1 VAEIQFGDLMA
12 SKSKR
17 ARMAPVRNLS
27 KTFLY
32 WTIVVFVVKLIII
45 FNIQGGYIEISGRPF
60 LFDGVWPGADGENY
74 LKGYEALS
82 REGLFSK
89 EEILNYWPAGYPL
102 VILLLSLFG
111 KSWVLTT
118 LSIVQSLIFSFA
130 VYFFAT
136 ELSKTKLK
144 KFAHLALLLILF
156 NPTLSLSSIVVGYES
171 LSASGLLLCI
181 GLVIRSFI
189 AKDDKKFFKHL
200 IISSA
205 IFGLLAFVQPRFFVT
220 GLFINLIWVLVWKG
234 LRGSALLI
242 LLSIAITL
250 FLPATLLYRNNQ
262 AVGINSISTN
272 LGVTMNIGAGDN
284 ATGGYIKEGYGV
296 DCYLSGNPSQQDNQ
310 RVSCVLSWY
319 LDNPIKAAE
328 LFYNKSIYLWSPWY
342 GPVANGTMGRNPWLT
357 INPLKAIATTQDGV
371 NLVYGEFGKAI
382 SWLWLLGGLA
392 LLLYGYF
399 TLWRQN
405 SLERF
410 IGNLAMVVVTSH
422 WLITLFTLGDHRFRV
437 PIMGLSLF
445 LQAIGLKTL
454 FKGGKAPIVEGPSLR

>member
-1 VAEIQFGDLMA
+1 MA

-32 WTIVVFVVKLIII
+32 WAIAVFVVKLLII
-45 FNIQGGYIEISGRPF
+45 FNIQGGNIEISGRPF
-60 LFDGVWPGADGENY
+60 FLDGVWLGADGENY
-74 LKGYEALS
+74 LKGYDALS

-89 EEILNYWPAGYPL
+89 EGILNYWPAGYPL

-118 LSIVQSLIFSFA
+118 LSIVQSLVFSYS

-144 KFAHLALLLILF
+144 KFAYLALLLILF
-156 NPTLSLSSIVVGYES
+156 NPTLSLSSIAVGYES
-171 LSASGLLLCI
+171 LTASGLLLCV

-189 AKDDKKFFKHL
+189 AKEDKKFIKYL
-200 IISSA
+200 IISSV
-205 IFGLLAFVQPRFFVT
+205 IFGLLSFVQPRLIVT
-220 GLFINLIWVLVWKG
+220 GLFINMIWILVWKG
-234 LRGSALLI
+234 IKGGALLI
-242 LLSIAITL
+242 SLSVAITL
-250 FLPATLLYRNNQ
+250 LLPATLIYRNNQ
-262 AVGINSISTN
+262 AIGINSISTN

-284 ATGGYIKEGYGV
+284 ATGGYIKEGFGV
-296 DCYLSGNPSQQDNQ
+296 ECNQTGNSSKQDNQ
-310 RVSCVLSWY
+310 LVRCVLDWY
-319 LDNPIKAAE
+319 LGNPLKAAE
-328 LFYNKSIYLWSPWY
+328 LFYNKSIYFWSPWY
-342 GPVANGTMGRNPWLT
+342 GPVANGTMARNPWLT
-357 INPLKAIATTQDGV
+357 INPLKDIATTQDGF
-371 NLVYGEFGKAI
+371 NLVYGGFGKVV
-382 SWLWLLGGLA
+382 SWLWLLGGFA

-410 IGNLAMVVVTSH
+410 IGNLAMVAVTTN
-422 WLITLFTLGDHRFRV
+422 WLITLFTIGDHRFRV

-454 FKGGKAPIVEGPSLR
+454 FKGGKAPIVEGPSVR